1 MNVSAFGGFLNFLI
15 INNRN
20 EDLKE
25 FLDQNK
31 NNTVKIQKDHKWNH
45 LSLAVERFNVKALE
59 ILLENNFHVNT
70 NEDEWANPVVKAL
83 RLKNIDAIS
92 LFIKHGYRYSCKDC
106 EESKWMETCMLMDS
120 IKKKEI
126 KMVNMYIKELSSEEI
141 SQTFCRYLNEE
152 NFDKE
157 FAYHILNMSLLNSK
171 KINITTRNIERFS
184 SWFNDVSYR
193 YPIFIEMD
201 NYINKK
207 FKN

>member
-25 FLDQNK
+25 FLDQN
-31 NNTVKIQKDHKWNH
+31 NNNIVKIQKDNSWNH
-45 LSLAVERFNVKALE
+45 LSLAVERFNIKALE
-59 ILLENNFHVNT
+59 IMLENNFHVNFD
-70 NEDEWANPVVKAL
+70 EDEWANPVVKAL

-92 LFIKHGYRYSCKDC
+92 LFIKHGYRHSCRDC
-106 EESKWMETCMLMDS
+106 EESKWMETCMLMDA
-120 IKKKEI
+120 IKGKEI
-126 KMVNMYIKELSSEEI
+126 NMVNMYIKELSSEEI

-152 NFDKE
+152 DFDEE

-184 SWFNDVSYR
+184 SWFHDVSYR
-193 YPIFIEMD
+193 YPMFVEMD
-201 NYINKK
+201 NYINQKL
-207 FKN
+207 KN

>member
-31 NNTVKIQKDHKWNH
+31 NNIVKIQKDDKWNH
-45 LSLAVERFNVKALE
+45 LSLAVERFNIKALE
-59 ILLENNFHVNT
+59 IMLENNFHVNSD
-70 NEDEWANPVVKAL
+70 EDEWANPVVKAL

-126 KMVNMYIKELSSEEI
+126 KMVNMYICLLYTSPSPRDATLS
-141 SQTFCRYLNEE
+141 R
-152 NFDKE
+152 
-157 FAYHILNMSLLNSK
+157 MP
-171 KINITTRNIERFS
+171 S
-184 SWFNDVSYR
+184 SA
-193 YPIFIEMD
+193 
-201 NYINKK
+201 
-207 FKN
+207 